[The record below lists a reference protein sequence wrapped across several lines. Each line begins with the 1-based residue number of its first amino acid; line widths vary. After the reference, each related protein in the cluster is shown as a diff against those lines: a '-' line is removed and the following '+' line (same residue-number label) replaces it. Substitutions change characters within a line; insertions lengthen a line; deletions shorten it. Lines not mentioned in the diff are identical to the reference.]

1 MERDLILSAS
11 LAAALHGAVLFGF
24 NSPPASRSA
33 PREETVT
40 YYVPIPPLPAPEPEL
55 PADAETRDSAEPAP
69 RPEFAP
75 PAQPDRPTVSHS
87 KDFVVPTAPELPT
100 LVANSTFVPDTGP
113 RVSTAAGGRGPGGDI
128 VGLGGLDAAP
138 RTRFQPPPVYPAEAR
153 HSGLAGEVVVEFIV
167 DESGRVHDARVVRSN
182 HRMFE
187 EPTLR
192 AVSRWVFEPG
202 KSAGRAVRFRMAV
215 PVIFSL
221 ND

>member
-24 NSPPASRSA
+24 NSNPSSRPA
-33 PREETVT
+33 PVEESFTCVL
-40 YYVPIPPLPAPEPEL
+40 PFPLMPAPEPEP
-55 PADAETRDSAEPAP
+55 PADSESPTAAAAAP
-69 RPEFAP
+69 RPDLSP
-75 PAQPDRPTVSHS
+75 PAQPDRPTVSRPN
-87 KDFVVPTAPELPT
+87 DFVVAPAPELPAV
-100 LVANSTFVPDTGP
+100 LSNPSVIPDTGP
-113 RVSTAAGGRGPGGDI
+113 RVPSVPGGKGPGGDI
-128 VGLGGLDAAP
+128 LGIDGLDATP
-138 RTRFQPPPVYPAEAR
+138 RTRFQPSPVYPAEAR
-153 HSGLAGEVVVEFIV
+153 HAGLPGEVVVEFTV

-202 KSAGRAVRFRMAV
+202 KRAGRAVRFRMAV